1 MFPVLHPGGWPDGN
15 FATPVR
21 SECLFIVTS
30 PLVDFCT
37 RELYRLL
44 AGLKIDSA
52 LEILPSVRAS
62 HAEMT
67 VIHCYGFINFSLN

>member
-1 MFPVLHPGGWPDGN
+1 MLNSQHSIAPEEICVLHKRESRVLPVLHPGGWPDGN

-44 AGLKIDSA
+44 AGLKI
-52 LEILPSVRAS
+52 LR
-62 HAEMT
+62 
-67 VIHCYGFINFSLN
+67 